1 MGMGKPNRLYVL
13 IPQELAE
20 SMNSKTDEM
29 CPPDSRYSGCQE
41 SRKADYQDSQNVSTI
56 KKSDNNYRNTT
67 KGVKMRYGRYENV
80 SLSQSEYDSLKG
92 EYPLILDD
100 FIEQLSAYKKSTGKK
115 YADDGATLVAW
126 INRSKSRGNGERNYD
141 CDKGECLI

>member
-1 MGMGKPNRLYVL
+1 
-13 IPQELAE
+13 
-20 SMNSKTDEM
+20 
-29 CPPDSRYSGCQE
+29 
-41 SRKADYQDSQNVSTI
+41 VSTI

-67 KGVKMRYGRYENV
+67 KGVKLRCGRYENV

-92 EYPLILDD
+92 EYPLILDN